1 MASKFVPEPEET
13 DQLILDTIRK
23 IQRSK
28 KRAYSELVFKKL
40 SKQCGLD
47 ESPAMLQLT
56 SMMATGKLKMSQR
69 KRDLESLRIYEAKV
83 NLHVESQEENGKGR
97 MLSNDEDKIIECRN
111 ELQAVAEAEQE
122 KLVSSEK
129 GKSCDSDMES
139 NSDNDSD
146 MESDSD
152 TESIQS
158 GNAESALFSENM
170 KERVGILERQIS
182 DILHRL
188 DNQDSEKKDARQI
201 IYKDFQEMLA
211 KIWLL
216 EKENRAFFDENLALN
231 LENSEIREIF
241 MKSVHENNDK
251 KKDISQLN
259 QKNAEKIPKKLS
271 NKRKQVVWRAPGS
284 SQGKL
289 RDNNNNNSNN
299 KLFAKTDSAYSQI

>member
-1 MASKFVPEPEET
+1 
-13 DQLILDTIRK
+13 
-23 IQRSK
+23 
-28 KRAYSELVFKKL
+28 
-40 SKQCGLD
+40 
-47 ESPAMLQLT
+47 
-56 SMMATGKLKMSQR
+56 MMATGKIENVPTKEG
-69 KRDLESLRIYEAKV
+69 LESLRIDEAKV

-97 MLSNDEDKIIECRN
+97 KLSNDEDKIIECRN

-158 GNAESALFSENM
+158 GNAELALFSENM
-170 KERVGILERQIS
+170 KERVGILERQIL
-182 DILHRL
+182 DILNRL

-201 IYKDFQEMLA
+201 IDKDFQEMLA

-216 EKENRAFFDENLALN
+216 EKENRALSDENLALK
-231 LENSEIREIF
+231 LENSEIKEIF
-241 MKSVHENNDK
+241 IKSVHENNDK

-259 QKNAEKIPKKLS
+259 QKKCRENTQKLS
-271 NKRKQVVWRAPGS
+271 KKRKQVVWRAPGS
-284 SQGKL
+284 SQGKR